1 MKSLHDLANDYRDM
15 VYNTHVALKDYWSY
29 EQLGYMPIRDL
40 TDQLDFFMP
49 KLKEI
54 ANRQANN
61 RVQAELTG
69 KTNQVQPGMR
79 GR

>member
-1 MKSLHDLANDYRDM
+1 
-15 VYNTHVALKDYWSY
+15 
-29 EQLGYMPIRDL
+29 MPIRDL

-54 ANRQANN
+54 ANRQANS
-61 RVQAELTG
+61 RVEAQLTG
-69 KTNQVQPGMR
+69 KGNQVPPGMR